1 MRVTVTIDDALYEQA
16 LEMADPSTDKADL
29 FREALRIF
37 VRVQEA
43 KRLAARGARAPGSQE
58 IPRGREGSRS

>member
-1 MRVTVTIDDALYEQA
+1 
-16 LEMADPSTDKADL
+16 MADPSTDKADL

-43 KRLAARGARAPGSQE
+43 KRLAAPGARAPGNQE